1 MSTII
6 LNEPFRAV
14 FYAPYYVADARGAFA
29 RQGLEVRLETAG
41 DPNLAAV
48 NLLNGSADVAWS
60 GPMRPMLER
69 SRDPSSPLRAFCAVV
84 MRDPFL
90 VVGRGPRPGFRIRD
104 LATVRLGV
112 TSEVPTPWWCLQ
124 DDIRRAGL
132 RPEALDL
139 VHGRSMAENAEAVL
153 AGEIDAALVFEPFA
167 GQMEAR
173 GGAVWHAAASRG
185 PTAYSALYATRARI
199 AERREAMR
207 GMVRAMAETL
217 VWVSAAAPGAIAEAV
232 APRFP
237 ELAPALLIRATERYK
252 SLGLWSDTPVLP
264 PEALDRLAAAM
275 ISSGAMSGH
284 PDLDACVDRGLVE
297 EALDGTASDGS

>member
-1 MSTII
+1 MSAII

-14 FYAPYYVADARGAFA
+14 FYAPYYVAEARGAFA

-41 DPNLAAV
+41 DPDRAAA
-48 NLLNGSADVAWS
+48 NLLDGSADVAWS

-69 SRDPSSPLRAFCAVV
+69 SRDPASPLRAFCAVV

-90 VVGRGPRPGFRIRD
+90 IVGREPRPGFRIQD
-104 LATVRLGV
+104 LAGVRLGV
-112 TSEVPTPWWCLQ
+112 VSEVPTPWWCLQ

-132 RPEALDL
+132 EPEALDL
-139 VHGRSMAENAEAVL
+139 VRGRGMAENAEAVL

-167 GQMEAR
+167 GVVEGR

-185 PTAYSALYATRARI
+185 PTAYSALYATEARM
-199 AERREAMR
+199 AERRGEMR
-207 GMVRAMAETL
+207 AMVRAVAETL
-217 VWVSAAAPGAIAEAV
+217 AWVAAAAPEAIAEAV

-237 ELAPALLIRATERYK
+237 DLSAPVLTRAMERYK
-252 SLGLWSDTPVLP
+252 ALGLWSGTPVLP

-275 ISSGAMSGH
+275 VSAGAMGRH
-284 PDLDACVDRGLVE
+284 PGYDACVDRAIVE
-297 EALDGTASDGS
+297 EALATRREPS

>member
-1 MSTII
+1 MSAII

-14 FYAPYYVADARGAFA
+14 FYAPYYVADGRGAFA

-41 DPNLAAV
+41 NPSLAAD
-48 NLLNGSADVAWS
+48 NLLDGSVDVAWS

-69 SRDPSSPLRAFCAVV
+69 SRDPASPLRSFCAVV

-90 VVGRGPRPGFRIRD
+90 IVGRGPRPGFRIAD
-104 LATVRLGV
+104 LASLRLGV

-132 RPEALDL
+132 RLEALDL
-139 VHGRSMAENAEAVL
+139 VHGCSMAENAEAVL
-153 AGEIDAALVFEPFA
+153 AGKIDAALVFEPFA
-167 GQMEAR
+167 SRMEAA

-185 PTAYSALYATRARI
+185 PTAYSALYATEVRI

-207 GMVRAMAETL
+207 GMVRAMAEAL
-217 VWVSAAAPGAIAEAV
+217 AWVSAATPDDIAEAV

-237 ELAPALLIRATERYK
+237 ELLPELLTAAMRRYK

-264 PEALDRLAAAM
+264 AVALDRLAEAM
-275 ISSGAMSGH
+275 ISSGAMTHH
-284 PDLDACVDRGLVE
+284 PGFEACVDQALVA
-297 EALDGTASDGS
+297 EALEGRAGTAR

>member
-1 MSTII
+1 MSAII

-29 RQGLEVRLETAG
+29 RQGVEVRLETAG
-41 DPNLAAV
+41 DPNLAAS

-69 SRDPSSPLRAFCAVV
+69 SRDPASPLRTFCAVV

-90 VVGRGPRPGFRIRD
+90 IVGRGPRPGFRIQD

-124 DDIRRAGL
+124 DDIRRAGF

-139 VHGRSMAENAEAVL
+139 VQGRSMAENAEAVL

-167 GQMEAR
+167 GLMEER
-173 GGAVWHAAASRG
+173 GGAVWYAAASRG
-185 PTAYSALYATRARI
+185 PTAYSALYATEARI

-217 VWVSAAAPGAIAEAV
+217 AWVSTAEPEAIAEAV

-237 ELAPALLIRATERYK
+237 ELPADLLIRAMERYK
-252 SLGLWSDTPVLP
+252 ALGLWSDTPVLP

-275 ISSGAMSGH
+275 ISSGAMARH
-284 PDLDACVDRGLVE
+284 PGFDACVDRALVD
-297 EALDGTASDGS
+297 EALDRAAGAGS

>member
-1 MSTII
+1 MSAFI

-29 RQGLEVRLETAG
+29 RQGIEVRLETAG
-41 DPNLAAV
+41 DPNLAAS

-69 SRDPSSPLRAFCAVV
+69 SRDPASPLRAFCAVV
-84 MRDPFL
+84 MRDPL
-90 VVGRGPRPGFRIRD
+90 LIVGRGPRPGFRIQD

-139 VHGRSMAENAEAVL
+139 VHGRGMAENAEAVL

-167 GQMEAR
+167 SRMEER
-173 GGAVWHAAASRG
+173 GGAVWHAAAGRG
-185 PTAYSALYATRARI
+185 PTAYSALYATGARI
-199 AERREAMR
+199 AERRGAML
-207 GMVRAMAETL
+207 GLVRAVAETL
-217 VWVSAAAPGAIAEAV
+217 AWVSAAAPEAIAEAV

-237 ELAPALLIRATERYK
+237 DLAADVLVRAMERYK
-252 SLGLWSDTPVLP
+252 ALGLWSDTPVLP

-275 ISSGAMSGH
+275 ISSGAMARH
-284 PDLDACVDRGLVE
+284 PGYDACVDRALVE
-297 EALDGTASDGS
+297 EALDRTAGAGP